1 MIRLGFRLLA
11 VLVAIWLVVP
21 LGAAEAVAPTVG
33 PPAFVLDDAHVLP
46 AAAVTQIAGELAA
59 YEARTAHELAV
70 VTVPTLD
77 GRDVQTYSRDL
88 FDAWGIGRAGV
99 DDGGLLLI
107 ALKERKV
114 RVQVGQG
121 LRNAGLTDEVAVTVV
136 NDITPILHR
145 DDYAGGVV
153 AGEREMRQKLG
164 DTALEAR
171 QDGVAAH
178 FGGGRAMAADAG
190 HQSTNPAVLA
200 VVLGVFGALVVGVFV
215 VAIRGIRGDSTLG
228 GGGTGRDGGWAA
240 GGFVGGGG
248 GGGGSGAVGGGGG
261 ASGGF

>member
-1 MIRLGFRLLA
+1 MIRLGSRLLA
-11 VLVAIWLVVP
+11 VLVAIWLLVP
-21 LGAAEAVAPTVG
+21 LGAAQADAPAVG

-46 AAAVTQIAGELAA
+46 PAVVQQISGELAS
-59 YEARTAHELAV
+59 YEGRTAHQLAV

-88 FDAWGIGRAGV
+88 FDAWGIGRVGV

-107 ALKERKV
+107 ATKERKV

-121 LRNAGLTDEVAVTVV
+121 LRNAGLTDEVAVTIV

-153 AGEREMRQKLG
+153 AGEREIRQKLG
-164 DTALEAR
+164 DTALDAR

-178 FGGGRAMAADAG
+178 FGGGRAIAADVG
-190 HQSTNPAVLA
+190 HQSTNPVVLV
-200 VVLGVFGALVVGVFV
+200 VVLGLFGAVVVGVFV
-215 VAIRGIRGDSTLG
+215 VAIRGIRGDSMLG

-248 GGGGSGAVGGGGG
+248 GGGGGGAVGGGGG